1 MAVTVSTMEF
11 EPYKGKPDKERLIAT
26 FRGGKTDRV
35 PNFEILIEDKHV
47 TKMPGEEEMNRT
59 LGFVQ
64 EYIDAA
70 KRTGIGVI
78 LAGGCLFQTLYEFV
92 ITMMNAIH
100 KYGRY

>member
-1 MAVTVSTMEF
+1 
-11 EPYKGKPDKERLIAT
+11 
-26 FRGGKTDRV
+26 
-35 PNFEILIEDKHV
+35 
-47 TKMPGEEEMNRT
+47 MPGEEEMNRT